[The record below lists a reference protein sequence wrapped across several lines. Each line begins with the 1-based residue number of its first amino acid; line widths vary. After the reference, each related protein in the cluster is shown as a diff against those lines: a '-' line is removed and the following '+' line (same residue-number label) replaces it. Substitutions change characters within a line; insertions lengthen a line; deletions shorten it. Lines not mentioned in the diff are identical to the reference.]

1 MIFKKTI
8 YRKDF
13 RCNTSK
19 LHLVLKILKKEDL
32 YKTQMCLHLYLILT
46 IRLVINYTLET
57 L

>member
-13 RCNTSK
+13 RFNTSK
-19 LHLVLKILKKEDL
+19 LHLVLK
-32 YKTQMCLHLYLILT
+32 MCLHLYLILT
-46 IRLVINYTLET
+46 IRLEINYTLET